1 MNDPKHEPRN
11 TTPPELAAALEAMS
25 GGSQPPISQEGQTAM
40 VIGPMQSVR
49 SRPVVSAKKRN
60 RDQLFVQR
68 TFIPPLLVLGILL
81 PALGLM
87 QRMIDPDNPLSAR
100 NLAGISILLPIV
112 GLIALGAGIA
122 NMLSVKKKLGKSCG

>member
-1 MNDPKHEPRN
+1 
-11 TTPPELAAALEAMS
+11 
-25 GGSQPPISQEGQTAM
+25 
-40 VIGPMQSVR
+40 MQSVR